1 MNFANTWYVIE
12 RNNHY
17 ETIAHEALVLLAEGS
32 YVMLQNFQTHHEA
45 HEEHKRLVLMA
56 IGDAKAKLDHLRK

>member
-1 MNFANTWYVIE
+1 MHLENTWYVIE
-12 RNNHY
+12 RNKRY
-17 ETIAHEALVLLAEGS
+17 EVVSHHALSEFAEDS

-56 IGDAKAKLDHLRK
+56 IGDAKAKLDQLKK